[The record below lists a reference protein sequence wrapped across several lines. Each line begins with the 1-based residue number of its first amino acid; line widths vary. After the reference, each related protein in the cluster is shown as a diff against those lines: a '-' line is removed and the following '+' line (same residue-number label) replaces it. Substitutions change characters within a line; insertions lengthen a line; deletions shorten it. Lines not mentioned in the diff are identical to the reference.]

1 MEDVPTCVLEATH
14 GEEDIMVDGDILSA
28 SDNDSD
34 TEDSDN
40 EESSS

>member
-1 MEDVPTCVLEATH
+1 MEDIPTCITEVAH

-34 TEDSDN
+34 AEDSDT